1 MGKLLRDEATREKWF
16 SLSIGDQISNIGSE
30 VLRAD
35 KWKKRGNYE
44 RMRSFYDAAIDF
56 LMLSR
61 YDPKNKKR
69 ISEFDL
75 CIDELADYF
84 IGENKW
90 NTTSEKLERYY
101 NSFLIPGRPETN
113 KLTSKR

>member
-1 MGKLLRDEATREKWF
+1 MLLRGRLTTSSQWLLLN
-16 SLSIGDQISNIGSE
+16 S
-30 VLRAD
+30 
-35 KWKKRGNYE
+35 Y
-44 RMRSFYDAAIDF
+44 
-56 LMLSR
+56 
-61 YDPKNKKR
+61 PKNKNR